1 MQIIIG
7 NPNTQDFNGKNF
19 FGGIVQNPG
28 NKGEV
33 SDWSHFSKRLHDNN
47 AISIINCDIMSLLIT
62 KSPADMGFDI
72 AVGSAQRFGVPMMN
86 GGPHAGFLTTK
97 DEYKRKMPGRI
108 VGVSKDSHDKPALRL
123 AMQTREQHIR
133 RDKATSNICTAQAL
147 LANISA
153 FYSIFH
159 GKQGL
164 INISLRLNHFANILQ
179 NELNSLGFSFLNS
192 NDLIYDTVTINCEQ
206 SQVEISTI
214 LDLFEKNKI
223 NLREIDSN
231 LISIS
236 VNEQMTLYDVEEIL
250 NLFASLKEKKDYRF
264 DALKY
269 QQTTSYLNSNLRR
282 ASDFLNQ
289 DIFHIYTS
297 ETQLLRYIY
306 SLQLKDISLC
316 NSMISLGSCTM
327 KMNATSELVKN
338 Y

>member
-1 MQIIIG
+1 
-7 NPNTQDFNGKNF
+7 
-19 FGGIVQNPG
+19 
-28 NKGEV
+28 
-33 SDWSHFSKRLHDNN
+33 
-47 AISIINCDIMSLLIT
+47 MSLLIS

-108 VGVSKDSHDKPALRL
+108 IGMSKDSHDKPALRL

-153 FYSIFH
+153 FYSLFH

-164 INISLRLNHFANILQ
+164 INISLRLNHFANIIQ
-179 NELNSLGFSFLNS
+179 NELSSLGFSFVNPS
-192 NDLIYDTVTINCEQ
+192 EFIYDTVTINCEK
-206 SQVEISTI
+206 SNVELATLIE
-214 LDLFEKNKI
+214 LFEKNRI
-223 NLREIDSN
+223 NLREIDNN
-231 LISIS
+231 LVSIT
-236 VNEQMTLYDVEEIL
+236 VNEQTTLFDVEDIL
-250 NLFASLKEKKDYRF
+250 NIFASLKERKDFKF
-264 DALKY
+264 DATRYK
-269 QQTTSYLNSNLRR
+269 QTSSYLNSNLQRT
-282 ASDFLNQ
+282 SDFLSQ
-289 DIFHIYTS
+289 DIFHKYTS

-327 KMNATSELVKN
+327 KMNATSELVN
-338 Y
+338 